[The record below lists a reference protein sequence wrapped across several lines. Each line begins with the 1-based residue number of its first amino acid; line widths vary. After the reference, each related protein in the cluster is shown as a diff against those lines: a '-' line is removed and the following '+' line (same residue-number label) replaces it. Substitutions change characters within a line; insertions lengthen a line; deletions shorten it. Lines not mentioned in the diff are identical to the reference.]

1 MSAMLAKIRAGE
13 VHLKKV
19 DAVSFSLCPSHLSPV
34 MCIRPLNNVPYS
46 LHNRTRRR
54 RKKVNE
60 DESPLL

>member
-19 DAVSFSLCPSHLSPV
+19 DAVSFSLHLPPI
-34 MCIRPLNNVPYS
+34 MCIRPLNNILCS

-60 DESPLL
+60 DESPQLW